1 MTVKAT
7 IAHIADNT
15 KQVFVDFK
23 NDVGDAMKKFKAA
36 PGREKVWVLIKT
48 FSVAVACGLI
58 AFGTAFLLGS
68 FSPAPLVAGFVI
80 GGVYAFYRFSRSA
93 RGLDQLA
100 LDQAK
105 KDVKQAA
112 KNVKE
117 AAKEVKEGI
126 VNAGEKAADVVK
138 NAGEKVVNVAKNL
151 KNAVK
156 DKVNKKD

>member
-117 AAKEVKEGI
+117 GI